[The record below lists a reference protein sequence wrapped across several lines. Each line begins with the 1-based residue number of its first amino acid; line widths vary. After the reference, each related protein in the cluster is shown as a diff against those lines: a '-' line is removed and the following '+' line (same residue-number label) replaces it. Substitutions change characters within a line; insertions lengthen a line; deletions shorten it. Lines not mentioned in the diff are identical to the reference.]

1 MTTAAPNVAAAKFE
15 ILSVEALLALPDLEW
30 LIDGILPK
38 PGVAILYGE
47 PGCGK
52 TFAALSM
59 ALTCA
64 AGQDWLGRKTCPA
77 KILYI
82 AGEGAHGLK
91 TRVAAHAKKFGLR
104 AENVRFVVRAIDF
117 GDARAVA
124 LLHEELKDGDFIPDM
139 IIIDT
144 FARASPGVDEN
155 SARDVG
161 RVIEVIDCLKAE
173 TEATILV
180 LHHTRK
186 DGGSE
191 RGSSALRGAADV
203 MIKCEKVGAPPV
215 EGIEI
220 TCDKMKDGPEFPP
233 IAAHLEVVKLEVGG
247 SSLVLGRLMDCLR
260 ADNGHAETFRKL
272 LGGQF
277 AEKGASTGE
286 LKDAFMAELKCSK
299 STFDRALRE
308 IRKTSL
314 LVERDVDGKKRYFLG
329 EVSGVTAVSEGVMT
343 HA

>member
-1 MTTAAPNVAAAKFE
+1 MTTAAPNVAASKFE
-15 ILSVEALLALPDLEW
+15 ILSVDELLALPDLEW
-30 LIDGILPK
+30 LIEGVLPK

-64 AGQDWLGRKTCPA
+64 AGQDWLGRKTYPA
-77 KILYI
+77 KILYM
-82 AGEGAHGLK
+82 AGEGAHGMK
-91 TRVAAHAKKFGLR
+91 TRVAAHTKKFGIKS
-104 AENVRFVVRAIDF
+104 ENVHFVVKAVNF
-117 GDARAVA
+117 GGISEVMA
-124 LLHEELKDGDFIPDM
+124 LHERLKAVDFIPDM

-155 SARDVG
+155 SAKEVG
-161 RVIEVIDCLKAE
+161 KVIEVIDTLKAE
-173 TEATILV
+173 TEAAILV

-203 MIKCEKVGAPPV
+203 MIKCEKVGSPPD
-215 EGIEI
+215 EGVKL
-220 TCDKMKDGPEFPP
+220 TCDKMKDGPEFAP
-233 IAAHLEVVKLEVGG
+233 IAAQLEVVKLKDGG
-247 SSLVLGRLMDCLR
+247 SSLVIGKPIDVILG
-260 ADNGHAETFRKL
+260 DNGHAETFRKL
-272 LGGQF
+272 LGKF
-277 AEKGASTGE
+277 AEKGASASE
-286 LKDAFMAELKCSK
+286 LKEAFMAELKCSK

-314 LVERDVDGKKRYFLG
+314 LVERYVDGRKRYFLG
-329 EVSGVTAVSEGVMT
+329 EVSGVTSVSEGVTT